1 LRDIKIFYGFSHM
14 LIEVAFALIPLSIL
28 FVFFQ
33 IFYLK
38 LSKQKLINLAVGVVL
53 TFIGLALFLQGVHVG
68 FMPVGE
74 QMGSVL
80 GNLPNK
86 WILIV
91 IGFVLGFV
99 ATFAEPAVRILNYE
113 VEKVSSGYIPQQLM
127 LYTLSIGVA
136 VSIALSMGRIIYGI
150 PLWYFLVPGYLI
162 ALILIRFSTQ
172 TFVAIAFDSG
182 GVATG
187 PMTVTFVLAMAIGVA
202 SAVEGRDPLLDGFG
216 MISLVALSPIL
227 SVLILGLLYG
237 RKEKEIERE
246 CELEAEVNSNNY
258 KKGNSQKDS

>member
-1 LRDIKIFYGFSHM
+1 MKEIKIFYGFSHV
-14 LIEVAFALIPLSIL
+14 LTEVAFALIPLIIL
-28 FVFFQ
+28 FIFFQ

-38 LSKQKLINLAVGVVL
+38 LSKRKLKNLAIGVIL
-53 TFIGLALFLQGVHVG
+53 TFIGLALFLQGVHIG
-68 FMPVGE
+68 FLPVGE

-80 GNLPNK
+80 GNLSNK
-86 WILIV
+86 SILII

-113 VEKVSSGYIPQQLM
+113 VEKVSSGYIPQKLM

-136 VSIALSMGRIIYGI
+136 VSIAVSMGRIIYGI
-150 PLWYFLVPGYLI
+150 PIWYFLVPGYLL
-162 ALILIRFSTQ
+162 ALILIKFSTK

-202 SAVEGRDPLLDGFG
+202 SAVEGRNPFLDGFG

-227 SVLILGLLYG
+227 SVLILGLLYV

-246 CELEAEVNSNNY
+246 CELKTEANSNNC
-258 KKGNSQKDS
+258 KKGNS